1 MPKLRRLVEAPPD
14 ARGDAE
20 EQLRD
25 LRDYLIGVTEEL
37 EYVLTHL
44 EAENID
50 DTMWEKISALIPK
63 PYGGAP
69 LMDGASSAGGS
80 RNYARGDHRH
90 PKDASKADAAALT
103 SHTGNTAN
111 PHGVTA
117 AQTGA
122 IPTGEKGAAGG
133 VAALDASGKI
143 PSAQLPSYVDDVLEY
158 ASLSAFPATGES
170 GKIYVALDTNKTYR
184 WSGSAYVEISESLAL
199 GETSSTAYRGDRGKA
214 AYDHS
219 QVTGNPH
226 GTTAAD
232 VGLGNVDN
240 VQQYSASNPPP
251 YPVTSVNGAT
261 GAVTV
266 TVPEAYTSNP
276 AMDGDASPGSSTKWA
291 KGDHV
296 HPTDTSRA
304 PITHMGISAKAGS
317 LGHVWLSDEVYEAF
331 GENDGKAS
339 TPIAVKT
346 VYDATNPLA
355 ELAQIA
361 PVEEQYVASQSY
373 SAGDYFV
380 KVDET
385 YVGATPLWSRK
396 LYRATA
402 TIAAGAALTPGTNC
416 EEVTVGSELQ
426 TKPGYEM
433 LAPLET
439 STTASRDYTYGERFV
454 YGGVLYQAIAPI
466 ASGGTIT
473 PGTNCQ
479 DATNLESR
487 FRTYSYSA
495 NGTYTVTLARN
506 SRRYLVIADR
516 LGRAAA
522 LVNYIAYNGNTPQMV
537 TIADIDSAN
546 RGISLS
552 VSGATLTITV
562 SATYAVVKIMEV

>member
-50 DTMWEKISALIPK
+50 DTMWERISALIPK

-103 SHTGNTAN
+103 SHAGNTAN
-111 PHGVTA
+111 PHGVT
-117 AQTGA
+117 
-122 IPTGEKGAAGG
+122 
-133 VAALDASGKI
+133 
-143 PSAQLPSYVDDVLEY
+143 
-158 ASLSAFPATGES
+158 
-170 GKIYVALDTNKTYR
+170 KT
-184 WSGSAYVEISESLAL
+184 
-199 GETSSTAYRGDRGKA
+199 
-214 AYDHS
+214 
-219 QVTGNPH
+219 Q
-226 GTTAAD
+226 

-240 VQQYSASNPPP
+240 VRQYSASNPPP

-266 TVPEAYTSNP
+266 SVPEASDASPQMDGAAAAGSSGDFARADHVHPTDTGRAPKAHASSGTDYGIGSDANYGHLRLSNQTGQNSGVTGGVAATPLAVKTVYDLASGKADPGDIPSAYTSNP
-276 AMDGDASPGSSTKWA
+276 AMDGTASPGSSTKWA

-296 HPTDTSRA
+296 HPSDTSKQDVLTFDNVPAKWSANPVKSSGIFSALMVKAAQGQLAPMEDGNNTSRA
-304 PITHMGISAKAGS
+304 
-317 LGHVWLSDEVYEAF
+317 Y
-331 GENDGKAS
+331 AS
-339 TPIAVKT
+339 
-346 VYDATNPLA
+346 
-355 ELAQIA
+355 
-361 PVEEQYVASQSY
+361 
-373 SAGDYFV
+373 GDYF
-380 KVDET
+380 
-385 YVGATPLWSRK
+385 YWS
-396 LYRATA
+396 LNDMLLRATTA
-402 TIAAGAALTPGTNC
+402 IASGSTIEAGVNC
-416 EEVTVGSELQ
+416 EEVQFGNELNK
-426 TKPGYEM
+426 KPGYEL

-439 STTASRDYTYGERFV
+439 STTASRAYSYGERFV
-454 YGGVLYQAIAPI
+454 YNGVLYEAIASI
-466 ASGGTIT
+466 AAGGTIT

-479 DATNLESR
+479 DAANLESR
-487 FRTYSYSA
+487 FRTYNYTA